1 MQLEQQQSLEKQNS
15 SSANDA
21 FITPSDLLLPLLQE
35 NQVQTTL
42 DTNQELMGMGGAE
55 PVTLSDSRELIKKPF
70 QSIQSDFVRED
81 EVINRQ
87 TTLIKKSNFA
97 PKLHSH
103 QVLLK
108 KKQAFKSGSQSDL
121 ASQTT
126 KLGKIRQENSE
137 KVLNL

>member
-1 MQLEQQQSLEKQNS
+1 MEKQNS

-21 FITPSDLLLPLLQE
+21 FITPSDLLLPLMQE

-81 EVINRQ
+81 EVINR
-87 TTLIKKSNFA
+87 
-97 PKLHSH
+97 
-103 QVLLK
+103 
-108 KKQAFKSGSQSDL
+108 
-121 ASQTT
+121 
-126 KLGKIRQENSE
+126 
-137 KVLNL
+137 